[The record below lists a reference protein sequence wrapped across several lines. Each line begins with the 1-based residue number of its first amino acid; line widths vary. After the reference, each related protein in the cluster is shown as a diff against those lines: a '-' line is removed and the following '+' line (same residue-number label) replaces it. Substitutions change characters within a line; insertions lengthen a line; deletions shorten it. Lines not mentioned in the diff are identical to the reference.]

1 MASGGD
7 VKAESSAA
15 RRLRRILPGCAPF
28 VTIAIIWFV
37 LTQATTISEVFLP
50 PIEKMPGV
58 VWRMFAQEGIIS
70 DVLVSTARVL
80 AGFLCAVVVATPVG
94 ILMGYSVRAAR
105 VLDPIVGFV
114 RYMPVPVFIP
124 LCILWFGSGNTEKMI
139 ILFLGVFFQL
149 VLMVKDAVAAVPI
162 TYYEAAT
169 MLGAPRRDL
178 ILRVLWPAAL
188 PQIFNNYRI
197 CIGWAWTYLVVA
209 EIVGA
214 NSGIGYYIIK
224 AQRYLMTPQIF
235 AAMVLIGVLGMATD
249 IAMAALHRWLFPW
262 EERNSAHEG
271 RNG

>member
-1 MASGGD
+1 MAND
-7 VKAESSAA
+7 DAAKAEPAQSV
-15 RRLRRILPGCAPF
+15 RDVQRFLPGVLPF
-28 VTIAIIWFV
+28 AAVALTWLV
-37 LTQATTISEVFLP
+37 LTHGTDIPEVFLP

-58 VWRMFAQEGIIS
+58 VWRMFAEEGILG
-70 DVLVSTARVL
+70 DVLVSCGRVL
-80 AGFLCAVVVATPVG
+80 AGFLCAVALATPVG
-94 ILMGYSVRAAR
+94 ILMGYSARAAR
-105 VLDPIVGFV
+105 LFDPIVGFV

-124 LCILWFGSGNTEKMI
+124 LCILWFGSGNTEKMV
-139 ILFLGVFFQL
+139 ILFMGVFFQL
-149 VLMVKDAVAAVPI
+149 VLMVKDAVTSVP
-162 TYYEAAT
+162 TEFYEAAT

-224 AQRYLMTPQIF
+224 AQRYLMVPQIF

-249 IAMAALHRWLFPW
+249 FGMAALHGWLFPW
-262 EERNSAHEG
+262 EERNARAQGS
-271 RNG
+271 